1 MGPREDIMMDQAG
14 PPPLDAPDGPEP
26 AQPAGRGGPAG
37 PAGASG
43 RGGPAGPGGRGGPAG
58 PGGRGGAGGSAPA
71 GPAGAAG
78 ASGRSGPAGP
88 GGSAPAG
95 PDSPARPAPA
105 GPAGRGGPDS
115 PARSAP
121 GPDLAAALDRLARD
135 PRAARQPPRPSRSDH
150 PVVAGFD
157 GSASSR
163 NALAYAAG
171 MARRIGQSLVVAYV
185 TPGVFCEPMT
195 GQVIVEQTAREETER
210 WLLGELDQV
219 CDRTGLDVSIVTR
232 RGNPSRELAAVADA
246 VCADA
251 LVIGAPGS
259 LWHHIAGSVPG
270 WLARHARCPVIV
282 VP

>member
-1 MGPREDIMMDQAG
+1 
-14 PPPLDAPDGPEP
+14 
-26 AQPAGRGGPAG
+26 
-37 PAGASG
+37 
-43 RGGPAGPGGRGGPAG
+43 
-58 PGGRGGAGGSAPA
+58 
-71 GPAGAAG
+71 
-78 ASGRSGPAGP
+78 
-88 GGSAPAG
+88 
-95 PDSPARPAPA
+95 
-105 GPAGRGGPDS
+105 
-115 PARSAP
+115 
-121 GPDLAAALDRLARD
+121 
-135 PRAARQPPRPSRSDH
+135 
-150 PVVAGFD
+150 
-157 GSASSR
+157 
-163 NALAYAAG
+163 